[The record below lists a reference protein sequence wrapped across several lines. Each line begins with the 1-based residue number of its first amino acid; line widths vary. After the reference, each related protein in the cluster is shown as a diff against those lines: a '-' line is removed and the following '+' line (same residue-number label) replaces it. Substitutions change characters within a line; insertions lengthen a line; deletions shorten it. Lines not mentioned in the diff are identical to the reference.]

1 MEEKRGYSRVII
13 YIILALALVA
23 AVLFAIFERARA
35 NDYENDLEINYQRA
49 FTEMVQY
56 IDDLEITLEKSLF
69 VNDTGQMIRLSGE
82 IYRQAADAKACLAM
96 FPLGTEPLEKLSEFL
111 SQVGDYAYS
120 LSLKMLDGDKI
131 TDDEYAN
138 LKTLKNY
145 ASVAAVSLDGDLE
158 KVYSGTLSVAKAASG
173 EELSQL
179 AGALGEVEEQMHDY
193 PALIYDGPFS
203 SHLTDKEPTLT
214 KGQAEIDENEAISIA
229 KSIVGEA
236 EFEIS
241 EESGILP
248 MYYLSGEIDNKS
260 VTMGITK
267 SGGFLEYYLV
277 DREVGES
284 AISVTDARL
293 AASEFLESIGYSDM
307 TESYYE
313 STGENVVINFAAE
326 QEGYTLYPDLVKV
339 KVALDTGEIIGLEA
353 RGYIMY
359 HQTRDIPKIKVSAE
373 EAKSKVN
380 PNVEIASV
388 TRAVIPLDNGSEE
401 FCWQIEGRIDERR
414 CLIYINTQTGAEEK
428 LFLLIES
435 ESGVL
440 AV

>member
-1 MEEKRGYSRVII
+1 
-13 YIILALALVA
+13 
-23 AVLFAIFERARA
+23 
-35 NDYENDLEINYQRA
+35 
-49 FTEMVQY
+49 
-56 IDDLEITLEKSLF
+56 
-69 VNDTGQMIRLSGE
+69 
-82 IYRQAADAKACLAM
+82 
-96 FPLGTEPLEKLSEFL
+96 
-111 SQVGDYAYS
+111 
-120 LSLKMLDGDKI
+120 MLDGERM
-131 TDDEYAN
+131 TDEEYQN
-138 LKTLKNY
+138 LRTLKNY
-145 ASVAAVSLDGDLE
+145 ASIAAASLDDDLE

-179 AGALGEVEEQMHDY
+179 AGAMGEIEEQMHDY

-203 SHLTDKEPTLT
+203 SHLTDKEPVLT
-214 KGQAEIDENEAISIA
+214 KGQSEIDENEAVRIASSIA
-229 KSIVGEA
+229 GEA

-241 EESGILP
+241 EESGVLP
-248 MYYLSGEIDNKS
+248 MYYLSCEIDNKS

-267 SGGFLEYYLV
+267 YGGFLEYYLV
-277 DREVGES
+277 DREIGES
-284 AISVTDARL
+284 AVSVTDARL
-293 AASEFLESIGYSDM
+293 AASAFLESVGYSNM

-313 STGENVVINFAAE
+313 STGESVVINFAAE

-339 KVALDTGEIIGLEA
+339 KVALDTGEIVGLEA